1 MNGATQQGEEEEEE
15 QQLNRRDKHWRTER
29 EINITR
35 NINQSLYFS

>member
-1 MNGATQQGEEEEEE
+1 MNGATQQGEEEEE